1 MSSREEELVALL
13 NRRSLWHFDNITL
26 SGAQLK
32 QICKRLDIFAR
43 WVDKKAVYTFCN
55 GTLSYA
61 KGGKDDRAT
70 S

>member
-13 NRRSLWHFDNITL
+13 HRRSLWSFDNVTL
-26 SGAQLK
+26 SGSQLRT
-32 QICKRLDIFAR
+32 ICKKFDIYAR

-55 GTLSYA
+55 GTISCV
-61 KGGKDDRAT
+61 KGGEDDRAT